1 MTLLF
6 RYISKELLLVF
17 LVSTVVLLLIGIGGR
32 LMGYLQDAALGR
44 FTAEAVLMIMAF
56 RLPEFLQLVLPFSF
70 YIALVLTLG
79 RLFADQEMTVL
90 LASGTAPTR
99 ILGWLMASA
108 VLLAMLVGWL
118 SLVMTPQLE
127 VQRAQYML
135 EQAQNREFEGI
146 TGGTF
151 QSFSGGARVTYAE
164 SVSEDRRRLRG
175 VFIGD
180 ISGTAP
186 VSVWAESGS
195 QYLDEET
202 GSRFLLLENGTHYEG
217 IPGSGEFRV
226 MTFST
231 LAQRIARP
239 DPELQRL
246 RRQARPTL
254 DLWREGTP
262 ESLAEVHWRM
272 ALPVMTMLAA
282 LLAFGLSKARPRQG
296 RFARI
301 VPALGVVLAYYLA
314 LLLAQNAL
322 TNGYIPS
329 LVGLWPA
336 HLAALVAGL
345 WLLTRIDKPAR
356 TS

>member
-1 MTLLF
+1 VTLLF

-17 LVSTVVLLLIGIGGR
+17 LVSAIVLLLIGIGGR
-32 LMGYLQDAALGR
+32 LMGYLQEAALGR
-44 FTAEAVLMIMAF
+44 FSAEAVLMIMAF
-56 RLPEFLQLVLPFSF
+56 RLPEFLQLVLPFAF
-70 YIALVLTLG
+70 YIALILTLG

-90 LASGTAPTR
+90 LASGTAPVR
-99 ILGWLMASA
+99 VLSWLMGTAL
-108 VLLAMLVGWL
+108 LLALLVGWL
-118 SLVMTPQLE
+118 SLVITPRLE

-146 TGGTF
+146 TGGMF

-164 SVSEDRRRLRG
+164 SVSDDRRRLQG

-180 ISGTAP
+180 ISGSAP
-186 VSVWAESGS
+186 VAVWAEAGS

-202 GSRFLLLENGTHYEG
+202 GSRFLLLENGVHYEG
-217 IPGSGEFRV
+217 IPGSGEYRTMSFG
-226 MTFST
+226 T

-254 DLWREGTP
+254 DLWREGSP
-262 ESLAEVHWRM
+262 EARAEVHWRL
-272 ALPVMTMLAA
+272 ALPIMTLLAA

-314 LLLAQNAL
+314 LVLAQNAL
-322 TNGYIPS
+322 TSGRIPA
-329 LVGLWPA
+329 VFGLWPA
-336 HLAALVAGL
+336 HLAALVAGI
-345 WLLTRIDKPAR
+345 WLIRRIDQPAR
-356 TS
+356 AG